1 MVRWREVISLNIKAL
16 TSYSATLFDLKN
28 KKCLL
33 REGAKNILWWGCITS
48 YPKVRWGHLQPKA
61 LRFCPPPHPM
71 GMFLTP
77 SLTRPLHTVPTVES
91 LHISYR
97 TELPKILHVRI
108 SVTSLKKWGL
118 HLLA

>member
-1 MVRWREVISLNIKAL
+1 MVRWREVTSLKIKAL

-48 YPKVRWGHLQPKA
+48 YPKVGWRHLWPNA
-61 LRFCPPPHPM
+61 MR
-71 GMFLTP
+71 FLTP

-91 LHISYR
+91 LHISLQKG
-97 TELPKILHVRI
+97 TTKNLACEDLSDLIKKMGIAT
-108 SVTSLKKWGL
+108 TSIK
-118 HLLA
+118 